1 MFEGK
6 ILRVLSDPPL
16 SGFENMSRDEVLWEN
31 LAKGENVV
39 LRFFRWREKTLSV
52 GRFQKTQDICWE
64 YLHRHQIP
72 LVRRPTGGRAI
83 LHQNE
88 ITLSL
93 ILPGTNDL
101 SPRRYYRELK
111 TVMVRALQEVG
122 IPVDEEEVD
131 NPIHVHSPACFSLLF
146 PHELTTGGKK
156 IAGIAQAKKEVGSL
170 FQLSLPLC
178 IDREEFASCFQ
189 EKDLVFKEL
198 QENFVSLFELGFD
211 PQRREEI
218 EEAIIESFKAS
229 WGVRVRE
236 DTWREEE
243 MQRNLVLLQTKYFS
257 AGYHRG
263 K

>member
-1 MFEGK
+1 M
-6 ILRVLSDPPL
+6 V
-16 SGFENMSRDEVLWEN
+16 
-31 LAKGENVV
+31 
-39 LRFFRWREKTLSV
+39 RFFRWREKTLSV

-64 YLHRHQIP
+64 YLHQHQIT

-93 ILPGTNDL
+93 VLPGMADI
-101 SPRRYYRELK
+101 SPHRYYRELK
-111 TVMVRALQEVG
+111 RVMVRALQKVG

-146 PHELTTGGKK
+146 PHELTAGGKK

-189 EKDLVFKEL
+189 EKDLVLEEL
-198 QENFVSLFELGFD
+198 QRNFVSLAELGFD
-211 PQRREEI
+211 PRNREEI
-218 EEAIIESFKAS
+218 ETAIVESFVAS

-243 MQRNLVLLQTKYFS
+243 MQRNLALLQAKYLFS
-257 AGYHRG
+257 EYHKG